1 MVEKRSRDDAE
12 ALGEARR
19 RKLQNETVPSDAAAA
34 GGEQK
39 PEPMQEDEDDDQ
51 SVIPQTPPPQ
61 GSAALHA
68 PEPGALKNVAANSL
82 HMDPS
87 GDAKVYNSRDLN
99 GAAGDAATIARMAAV
114 TVADREAAAV
124 ECPMVTFHHHLP
136 VLTEL
141 TRVLTDTEID
151 ALGMEWR
158 VLWYPHGPYLD
169 DVFVSVF
176 VEMVPPSAMDDELL
190 DEADA
195 LGGTRPPPVTRA
207 VEVEIIL
214 IRQGDKLLPDYRRVS
229 SVHDFSEQNP
239 EFGMSRFIA
248 RKELLKPE
256 NEFLTSDGHVELE
269 IRLHSI
275 VTDGQEDANSATSD
289 CSNLVYPPPSPVA
302 NEATV
307 DAVNAA
313 AALASSTHQD
323 LMMYDSKQETG
334 MVGLKNQGATCY
346 MNSLLQTLF
355 HLHAFR
361 QVVYA
366 TPSEQE
372 DTNDSVSLALQRV
385 FYRLQMQNKAVSTKE
400 LTRSF
405 GWSQIDS
412 FMQHDV
418 QELYRIL
425 CDRLEEKMK
434 HTKVDGTIK
443 NLFEGKVQSFIQCVN
458 VDYQSFR
465 DESFYD
471 LQLLVK
477 DCKDIYESFRKY
489 VEVEMLQGDDQYE
502 AEGYGKQ
509 DARKGLRFLQF
520 PPVLNIQLRRFEYDP
535 MRDGMVKIHD
545 RFEFPK
551 VLVLDEFVDP
561 SDDDKSSENEEK
573 KPAKP
578 KHVYHLHSVL
588 VHSGDVHGGH
598 YYVFIRPAKD
608 IASSSE
614 WFKFDDDQISRV
626 DEQMAV
632 EGNFGSSATVNGHT
646 EQSSSYSAMLSPDG
660 SGATDG
666 QNMGFRSALEDDERT
681 EDVYDF
687 TQSNSPGPS
696 NGSLMMPLGR
706 SFSSAYML
714 VYVRDGDNDTQQLE
728 GITDEENAPVT
739 DVSAEEDKPTD
750 TDATAAQ
757 ADESVPI
764 PEGLLKRFHEEE
776 RATARRKKMQQTEHL
791 YMTLRI
797 ASDWTVSKLKKITKT
812 MDFSSFSNN
821 SCVRIR
827 IKRTATIRQLY
838 QRIYAFKGV
847 PVHRQRLWKVITREN
862 RTNRPDSPLTDEL
875 LDMPVNILIDEDAS
889 PKSPVRLY
897 LQILSESSAKKVVLH
912 RHFWSEFT
920 PPEHEEQD
928 EGKQE
933 GGDDEEEDYAAI
945 LPLEECEFAPSVDPH
960 DIMLFIKCYDVTK
973 KLGHRLEYK
982 GNLLIDARKTGAD
995 LERAI
1000 KEALDIPPTTR
1011 LRLYEEVQ
1019 PITVSEVEKGGSLV
1033 SAEIQHGDII
1043 CYQFV
1048 DAKHTESASPEDTAS
1063 EKSVNDATDVA
1074 ISSKQVEM
1082 YPNVESYFQ
1091 YLMDRVEVVFHQYN
1105 HPDEDPFALM
1115 LLYSNHYDDIIDAV
1129 AEHLGLG
1136 MAKRLHLR
1144 LYQHSPLSNQPKKS
1158 PLRHSK
1164 YAGDRATTLD
1174 DLLTEYME
1182 RTNILYYEILP
1193 NPITEIE
1200 AKKQVMVYFSIYDEC
1215 FVDPSAPT
1223 TSRRLE
1229 LLVLPTYTVQDLVR
1243 QIKQTFELSEETA
1256 LRVCEVSHGGTM
1268 IQRILAEDTPLE
1280 KFWSPS
1286 SGYTST
1292 NDHHGLFVEK
1302 IPDEELAEDAI
1313 TVLETGSEDDAEK
1326 EDDDDNDDEN
1336 ALFHV
1341 GVVHFNFQINTSIWI
1356 HPHGV
1361 PFVVYFR
1368 ESDTIGQLKARMR
1381 KRYVNGL
1388 DAVTD
1393 PACPLPLMMSMCV

>member
-1 MVEKRSRDDAE
+1 M
-12 ALGEARR
+12 
-19 RKLQNETVPSDAAAA
+19 
-34 GGEQK
+34 
-39 PEPMQEDEDDDQ
+39 
-51 SVIPQTPPPQ
+51 
-61 GSAALHA
+61 LHA
-68 PEPGALKNVAANSL
+68 PEPGALKTAAVNAL

-87 GDAKVYNSRDLN
+87 GGAKVYNSREAN
-99 GAAGDAATIARMAAV
+99 GAASDAVTIARMAAV
-114 TVADREAAAV
+114 TVADHDAAAV
-124 ECPMVTFHHHLP
+124 ECPVVTFHLHLP

-141 TRVLTDTEID
+141 TRVLTATEID

-158 VLWYPHGPYLD
+158 VIWYPHGPYLD

-176 VEMVPPSAMDDELL
+176 VEMVPPSVIDDELL

-195 LGGTRPPPVTRA
+195 LGRARPPPVTRA

-214 IRQGDKLLPDYRRVS
+214 IRQGEKLLPDYRRVS

-239 EFGMSRFIA
+239 EFGMSKFVA
-248 RKELLKPE
+248 RKELLKLE
-256 NEFLTSDGHVELE
+256 NEFLTPDGCVELE

-275 VTDGQEDANSATSD
+275 STDGQEDASSATSD

-302 NEATV
+302 NEAAA
-307 DAVNAA
+307 DAANAA
-313 AALASSTHQD
+313 ASLASATHQE

-366 TPSEQE
+366 TPTEQE

-405 GWSQIDS
+405 GWSQVDS

-443 NLFEGKVQSFIQCVN
+443 DLFEGKVRSFIQCVN
-458 VDYQSFR
+458 VDYKSFR

-520 PPVLNIQLRRFEYDP
+520 PPVLNIQLKRFEFDP

-551 VLVLDEFVDP
+551 VLILDEFVDV
-561 SDDDKSSENEEK
+561 SDDEKSSENEVNPEK
-573 KPAKP
+573 KPSKP

-608 IASSSE
+608 IASSTE

-626 DEQMAV
+626 DEQVAV
-632 EGNFGSSATVNGHT
+632 EGNFGSSSTVNGHT
-646 EQSSSYSAMLSPDG
+646 EQSSASYSAMLSSNG
-660 SGATDG
+660 TGETDS
-666 QNMGFRSALEDDERT
+666 QNVGFRSALEGDERT

-696 NGSLMMPLGR
+696 SGHTLMMPLGR

-714 VYVRDGDNDTQQLE
+714 VYVRDGDNDIQPLE
-728 GITDEENAPVT
+728 GAAGEPTKDSDPVE
-739 DVSAEEDKPTD
+739 VEQASAEEEIPTD

-757 ADESVPI
+757 THDSVPI
-764 PEGLLKRFHEEE
+764 PEGLLKRFHGEE
-776 RATARRKKMQQTEHL
+776 RATARRKKIQQTEHL
-791 YMTLRI
+791 YMTVRI

-821 SCVRIR
+821 TCVRIR

-862 RTNRPDSPLTDEL
+862 RTNRPDTPLTDEY
-875 LDMPVNILIDEDAS
+875 LDTPVNYLIDEDAS

-897 LQILSESSAKKVVLH
+897 LQILSEPSTKKSVLH

-920 PPEHEEQD
+920 PPEREEHEE
-928 EGKQE
+928 EEKQE
-933 GGDDEEEDYAAI
+933 DDDEEDEDDATI
-945 LPLEECEFAPSVDPH
+945 MLVEECEFAPPVSPN

-982 GNLLIDARKTGAD
+982 GNLIIDARKTGAD

-1000 KEALDIPPTTR
+1000 KEALDIPTTTR
-1011 LRLYEEVQ
+1011 MRLYEEVQ
-1019 PITVSEVEKGGSLV
+1019 PNTVSQVEKGSSLV

-1043 CYQFV
+1043 CYQYA
-1048 DAKHTESASPEDTAS
+1048 DAKHTESTTQEEESAAAIPSKRVQQHV
-1063 EKSVNDATDVA
+1063 EK
-1074 ISSKQVEM
+1074 

-1091 YLMDRVEVVFHQYN
+1091 YLLDRVEVVFHQYN
-1105 HPDEDPFALM
+1105 HPDEDPFALT

-1136 MAKRLHLR
+1136 MEKRLHLR

-1164 YAGDRATTLD
+1164 YAGDRVTTLD
-1174 DLLTEYME
+1174 SLLTEYME
-1182 RTNILYYEILP
+1182 RTGILYYEILP

-1200 AKKQVMVYFSIYDEC
+1200 AKKQVTVYFSIYDEC

-1223 TSRRLE
+1223 SSRRLE
-1229 LLVLPTYTVQDLVR
+1229 LLVLPTYTVQDLMR
-1243 QIKQTFELSEETA
+1243 QIKQTFELTEETA
-1256 LRVCEVSHGGTM
+1256 LRICEVSHGGTM
-1268 IQRILAEDTPLE
+1268 IQQILAEDTSLE

-1292 NDHHGLFVEK
+1292 NDHGLFVEK

-1313 TVLETGSEDDAEK
+1313 TVREIGN
-1326 EDDDDNDDEN
+1326 DDDDDDDDDEN
-1336 ALFHV
+1336 ALFRI
-1341 GVVHFNFQINTSIWI
+1341 GVVHFNYQINTNVWI

-1368 ESDTIGQLKARMR
+1368 ESDTIAQVKARMR
-1381 KRYVNGL
+1381 KRYV
-1388 DAVTD
+1388 DD
-1393 PACPLPLMMSMCV
+1393 RYACYSLHTHCNACLWL

>member
-1 MVEKRSRDDAE
+1 MVEKRSRDDAD

-19 RKLQNETVPSDAAAA
+19 RKLQDETVPSDSAAAEE
-34 GGEQK
+34 EQK
-39 PEPMQEDEDDDQ
+39 QPEPMQQDEDEDQ

-68 PEPGALKNVAANSL
+68 PEPGALKTVASNAL

-87 GDAKVYNSRDLN
+87 GGAKVYNSRETN

-114 TVADREAAAV
+114 TVDEREAAAV
-124 ECPMVTFHHHLP
+124 ECPVVTFHHQLP

-158 VLWYPHGPYLD
+158 VVWYPHGPYLD
-169 DVFVSVF
+169 DVFVGVF
-176 VEMVPPSAMDDELL
+176 VEMVPPSPMDDELL

-195 LGGTRPPPVTRA
+195 LGGPRPPPVTRA

-214 IRQGDKLLPDYRRVS
+214 IRQGDKLLPNYRRVS

-239 EFGMSRFIA
+239 EFGMSKFVA

-256 NEFLTSDGHVELE
+256 NEFLTSEGHVELE

-275 VTDGQEDANSATSD
+275 LTDAQEDASSATSD
-289 CSNLVYPPPSPVA
+289 CSNLVYPPPSPVT
-302 NEATV
+302 NEATA
-307 DAVNAA
+307 DTANAA
-313 AALASSTHQD
+313 AALASTSHQD

-443 NLFEGKVQSFIQCVN
+443 NLFEGKVRSFIQCVN

-520 PPVLNIQLRRFEYDP
+520 PPVLNIQLKRFEYDP

-551 VLVLDEFVDP
+551 VLVLDEFVD
-561 SDDDKSSENEEK
+561 SSDDDDKSSEEK
-573 KPAKP
+573 KPTKP

-626 DEQMAV
+626 DEQVAV
-632 EGNFGSSATVNGHT
+632 EGNFGSSATGTSHT
-646 EQSSSYSAMLSPDG
+646 EQSSSYTEMLSPDG
-660 SGATDG
+660 SGATDN
-666 QNMGFRSALEDDERT
+666 QTMGFRSALEDDERT

-696 NGSLMMPLGR
+696 NSNSLMMPLGR

-714 VYVRDGDNDTQQLE
+714 VYVRDGDNDIQQLE
-728 GITDEENAPVT
+728 GITDQETAAAAEVETA
-739 DVSAEEDKPTD
+739 SAEEDKR
-750 TDATAAQ
+750 TDANAATAQ
-757 ADESVPI
+757 ADDESVPI

-875 LDMPVNILIDEDAS
+875 LDMPVNVLIDEDAS

-897 LQILSESSAKKVVLH
+897 LQILSESSTKKVVLH

-920 PPEHEEQD
+920 PPERDQQD
-928 EGKQE
+928 EAKQE
-933 GGDDEEEDYAAI
+933 GADDDEEDDAA
-945 LPLEECEFAPSVDPH
+945 LPPLEECEFAPSVDPH
-960 DIMLFIKCYDVTK
+960 DIMLFIKSYDVTK

-1000 KEALDIPPTTR
+1000 KQALDIPSTTR

-1043 CYQFV
+1043 CYQYV
-1048 DAKHTESASPEDTAS
+1048 DAESATAVEDSAS
-1063 EKSVNDATDVA
+1063 DKSVKGDGADVV
-1074 ISSKQVEM
+1074 ISSKRQEEK
-1082 YPNVESYFQ
+1082 YPTVESYFQ

-1105 HPDEDPFALM
+1105 HPDEDSFGLM

-1144 LYQHSPLSNQPKKS
+1144 LYQHSPLSNQPKKC

-1164 YAGDRATTLD
+1164 YAGDRSTTLD

-1223 TSRRLE
+1223 SSRRLE

-1243 QIKQTFELSEETA
+1243 LIKQTFELTEETA

-1302 IPDEELAEDAI
+1302 ISDEELAEDAI
-1313 TVLETGSEDDAEK
+1313 TVREIGSEDDAEN
-1326 EDDDDNDDEN
+1326 EDDDDDD
-1336 ALFHV
+1336 ALFRV
-1341 GVVHFNFQINTSIWI
+1341 GVVHFNFQINTNVWI

-1368 ESDTIGQLKARMR
+1368 ESDTIAQLKARMR
-1381 KRYVNGL
+1381 KRYVHDL
-1388 DAVTD
+1388 V
-1393 PACPLPLMMSMCV
+1393 CCMCRSVLWHS